1 MTQAPRLLLLL
12 SLLALPA
19 GAAAQTTTYCCVDGS
34 GSRICGDTLPPACF
48 NRAYRIVAP
57 SGRTIREVEAPLT
70 PEQRARREAE
80 LRAQREQAAREA
92 EAKRRDQVL
101 LDSYA
106 SVDEIDVRRDR
117 EIAVLEAEIKQ
128 ARAREA
134 DLLATQAKLEK
145 LKPASGPVPRDV
157 AVDLDTVA
165 AELRAVRSVIASKQR
180 DIDNIRNR
188 FGQDR
193 KRYVELIQ
201 QGATPPRH

>member
-1 MTQAPRLLLLL
+1 MKAPHLLPLLL
-12 SLLALPA
+12 LLALPA
-19 GAAAQTTTYCCVDGS
+19 GAAAQSTTYCCVDGG

-80 LRAQREQAAREA
+80 LRAQREQTAREA

-106 SVDEIDVRRDR
+106 SVEEIDVRRDR
-117 EIAVLEAEIKQ
+117 EIAVIETEIKHG
-128 ARAREA
+128 RTREA
-134 DLLATQAKLEK
+134 DLLATQAKLDK
-145 LKPASGPVPRDV
+145 IKPASGPVPRDL
-157 AVDLDTVA
+157 AVDLETVA
-165 AELRAVRSVIASKQR
+165 SELRAVRSVIASKQR

-188 FGQDR
+188 FAQDR

-201 QGATPPRH
+201 QSAAPQRH